1 MPASHHKG
9 RRIHLYKWL
18 QCIAKD
24 DLTVNAD
31 LISRLLKSD
40 NLERGHPAVE
50 EYCLKAIRRSTS
62 RLIIRE
68 RQPNQML
75 HLLCCTSSATSS
87 ASPLLAPPHIAYRF
101 ALCGQPS
108 GPCLLFIFPIDCSLG
123 SGFPKHGNSNFMC
136 RLCAV
141 ELYIFVC

>member
-1 MPASHHKG
+1 MVVSAFRGNSSNQ
-9 RRIHLYKWL
+9 RYKWL
-18 QCIAKD
+18 HCAAKD

-50 EYCLKAIRRSTS
+50 EYCLKATRRSTS

-87 ASPLLAPPHIAYRF
+87 ASPLLSPPHIAYRF

-108 GPCLLFIFPIDCSLG
+108 GPSLLLITPIDLLSVVNLLAQV
-123 SGFPKHGNSNFMC
+123 SS
-136 RLCAV
+136 
-141 ELYIFVC
+141 